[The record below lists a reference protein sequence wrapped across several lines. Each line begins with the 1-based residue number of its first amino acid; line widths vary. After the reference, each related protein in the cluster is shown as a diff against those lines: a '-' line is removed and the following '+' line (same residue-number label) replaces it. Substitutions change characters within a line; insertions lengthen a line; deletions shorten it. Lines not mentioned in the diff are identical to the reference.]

1 LLEPV
6 LNYIC
11 NLYVNVFAICRLSRD
26 SIDYD
31 EYLDGGI
38 PDTLL
43 EGLGF
48 YASSGDAEVTS
59 EADQILDER
68 SKPEVI
74 TEPRSQTAVFST
86 TRGRILFYIFQ
97 FLCHIYTSD

>member
-1 LLEPV
+1 MSRFCTV
-6 LNYIC
+6 I
-11 NLYVNVFAICRLSRD
+11 NVCTVCSKSCD

-48 YASSGDAEVTS
+48 YASSGDAEMTS
-59 EADQILDER
+59 EADETLEER
-68 SKPEVI
+68 PKPEPTKEQHSLAPV
-74 TEPRSQTAVFST
+74 SSTAT
-86 TRGRILFYIFQ
+86 GMIIFHV
-97 FLCHIYTSD
+97 LCHF

>member
-1 LLEPV
+1 M
-6 LNYIC
+6 
-11 NLYVNVFAICRLSRD
+11 NVFAICSKSRD

-31 EYLDGGI
+31 EYFDGGI

-68 SKPEVI
+68 PTPEVT
-74 TEPRSQTAVFST
+74 TEPQSQTAVFST
-86 TRGRILFYIFQ
+86 TTGRILFYIFQ
-97 FLCHIYTSD
+97 FLCHFYTSD

>member
-1 LLEPV
+1 L
-6 LNYIC
+6 C
-11 NLYVNVFAICRLSRD
+11 ADCSKSHD

-48 YASSGDAEVTS
+48 YTSSGDVEMTS
-59 EADQILDER
+59 EADEISDER
-68 SKPEVI
+68 PKSETI
-74 TEPRSQTAVFST
+74 TEPCSKTTMSSTATGMS
-86 TRGRILFYIFQ
+86 
-97 FLCHIYTSD
+97 